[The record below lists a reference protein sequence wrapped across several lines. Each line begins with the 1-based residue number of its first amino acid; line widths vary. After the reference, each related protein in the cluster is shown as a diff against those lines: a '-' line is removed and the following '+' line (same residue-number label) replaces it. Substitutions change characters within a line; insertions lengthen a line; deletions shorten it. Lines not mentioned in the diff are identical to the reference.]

1 MHIDIHEEISRC
13 VCMCRKSKVRGD
25 RVMDL
30 YNKNIADPKITKR
43 SGLFYKPEICLG
55 QAV

>member
-55 QAV
+55 